1 MKQLTIIGNLGNDA
15 TQKEANG
22 AKFLEF
28 SVAVNEKYKKADGTT
43 VESTDWIHCTYKG
56 LGLLPFLKKGDKILV
71 QGNMKVKAYQD
82 KSNIWRAGVNLSAFN
97 VQLLSNK
104 KDETGA
110 PAEAAQE
117 TQVADDLP
125 F

>member
-15 TQKEANG
+15 IQKEANG

-43 VESTDWIHCTYKG
+43 VESTDWINCTYKG

-82 KSNIWRAGVNLSAFN
+82 KSNNWRAGVNLSAFN

-104 KDETGA
+104 KEEAGA
-110 PAEAAQE
+110 PAEAAQDI
-117 TQVADDLP
+117 QAADDLP